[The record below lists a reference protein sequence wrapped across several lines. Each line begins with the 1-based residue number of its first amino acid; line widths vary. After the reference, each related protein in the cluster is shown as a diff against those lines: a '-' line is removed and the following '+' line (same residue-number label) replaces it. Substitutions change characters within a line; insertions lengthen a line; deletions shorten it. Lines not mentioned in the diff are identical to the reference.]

1 MRHFDITVDFDSTP
15 GRVWAVMRDIA
26 RWHEWTAS
34 VRSIERLDD
43 GPLAVGSRVRIRQP
57 KVLPAIWTV
66 TALEAA
72 GLKRRSEEG

>member
-1 MRHFDITVDFDSTP
+1 MRSFGTVVDIDAP
-15 GRVWAVMRDIA
+15 AARVWSVMRDIE

-43 GPLAVGSRVRIRQP
+43 GPLAVGSRARIC
-57 KVLPAIWTV
+57 LS
-66 TALEAA
+66 LEAA